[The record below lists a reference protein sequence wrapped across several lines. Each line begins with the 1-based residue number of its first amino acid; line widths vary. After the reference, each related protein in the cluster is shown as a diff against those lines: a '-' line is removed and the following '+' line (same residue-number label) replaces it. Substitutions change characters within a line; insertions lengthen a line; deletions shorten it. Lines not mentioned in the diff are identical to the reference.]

1 MKYRLTFEFE
11 SPNPIPWWERVN
23 IVNAVAHA
31 GDGLVTGH
39 YRIVLKPEEF
49 GGSAEQYGQ
58 YPLEEESQE
67 EVTDA

>member
-11 SPNPIPWWERVN
+11 SPHPIPWWERVN

-39 YRIVLKPEEF
+39 YRIVLAPEEC
-49 GGSAEQYGQ
+49 GGTAEQFGQ

-67 EVTDA
+67 EVIDA